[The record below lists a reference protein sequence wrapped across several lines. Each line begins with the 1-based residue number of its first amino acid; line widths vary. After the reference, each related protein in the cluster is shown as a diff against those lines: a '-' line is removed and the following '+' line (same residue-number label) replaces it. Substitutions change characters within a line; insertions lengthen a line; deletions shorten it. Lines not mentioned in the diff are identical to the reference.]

1 MGQGLL
7 GNGGADIKS
16 VMQTVKLLGRMNGPI
31 FLVRVVRILKVAM
44 QTLKLLGQ

>member
-1 MGQGLL
+1 MGQGLF

-16 VMQTVKLLGRMNGPI
+16 VMQTVKLLGWMNGPI
-31 FLVRVVRILKVAM
+31 FLVRMVLILKVGV